1 MIKANLTL
9 LLTVVLLS
17 QLTQTL
23 TLHQQTAI
31 ATNNHNTTANTTTFD
46 SQFNKIYAEFD
57 SINKQVTIQNQS
69 QYAGLITK
77 LSKYQSDIQ

>member
-9 LLTVVLLS
+9 LLTVVLFS

-23 TLHQQTAI
+23 TLHQQTAT
-31 ATNNHNTTANTTTFD
+31 ATNNHNTTVNTTTFD
-46 SQFNKIYAEFD
+46 SQFSKIYAEFD